1 MPYTAFQAAPD
12 PLAPYG
18 AGRIYARGER
28 SGSVG
33 CTRPGDRVLAPRRQ
47 LPVHPITAWT
57 DPADERLAD
66 AARAFAAAMRPLS
79 TGAKTAT
86 TR

>member
-1 MPYTAFQAAPD
+1 VSDVPDLATAFSHRDASY
-12 PLAPYG
+12 LF
-18 AGRIYARGER
+18 
-28 SGSVG
+28 
-33 CTRPGDRVLAPRRQ
+33 
-47 LPVHPITAWT
+47 HPITAWT

-66 AARAFAAAMRPLS
+66 AARALAAAMRPLS